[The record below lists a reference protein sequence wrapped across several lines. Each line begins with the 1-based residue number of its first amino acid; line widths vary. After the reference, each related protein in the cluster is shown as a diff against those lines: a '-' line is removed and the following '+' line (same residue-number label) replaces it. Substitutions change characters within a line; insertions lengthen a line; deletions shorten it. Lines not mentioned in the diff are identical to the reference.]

1 MTSSKGIYLRRRR
14 LHNRL
19 TLTYPMSAKHPASS
33 PLSSEFDKK
42 SRLGLTDEE
51 LEELNNELN
60 TIIDEHF
67 PKVAELSAEDVPT
80 SALVLA
86 CRTASLY
93 LLGTG
98 CASTID
104 KFWLNPESGGGRIKQ
119 LSRNAQ
125 LDFTS
130 IWIEAR
136 AKGDWERFA
145 NHRALGP
152 SDRSP
157 YTYVDAISCRL
168 T

>member
-1 MTSSKGIYLRRRR
+1 MTSSKA
-14 LHNRL
+14 HPFK
-19 TLTYPMSAKHPASS
+19 TTPSQWSHSMSVKRPASS
-33 PLSSEFDKK
+33 PLNSEFYKK

-51 LEELNNELN
+51 LKELNNELN
-60 TIIDEHF
+60 TVIGEHF
-67 PKVAELSAEDVPT
+67 PKVAELRAEDVPT

-93 LLGTG
+93 LMGTG
-98 CASTID
+98 CTSTID
-104 KFWLNPESGGGRIKQ
+104 KFWLNPGFGEGRIKQ

-125 LDFTS
+125 LDFAS

-136 AKGDWERFA
+136 AKGDWERFV

-157 YTYVDAISCRL
+157 CHTYVDAISSRL